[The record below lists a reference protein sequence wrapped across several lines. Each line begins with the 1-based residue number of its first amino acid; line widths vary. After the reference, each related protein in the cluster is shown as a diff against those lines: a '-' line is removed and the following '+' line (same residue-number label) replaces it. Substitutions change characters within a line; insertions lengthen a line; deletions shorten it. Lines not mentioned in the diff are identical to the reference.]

1 MTEIPYLLLAKVTL
15 AGNGQ
20 GSFTYPVPQGQTLT
34 LREMYFSA
42 TGAFNLIG
50 LYDANG
56 INYSNVSS
64 SQGIPSTVLASG
76 ANNNNA
82 LKDLIPDLVV
92 VGGNQITLLL
102 LDTSGSS
109 NTVNYVFNGSK
120 TLAGN

>member
-15 AGNGQ
+15 ASNGQ
-20 GSFTYPVPQGQTLT
+20 GTFTYPVPQGQTLT
-34 LREMYFSA
+34 LREMYFSS
-42 TGAFNLIG
+42 TGAFSVIG

-64 SQGIPSTVLASG
+64 SAGIPSTVLASG

-92 VGGNQITLLL
+92 VGGNQINLLL
-102 LDTSGSS
+102 LDTSGSG
-109 NTVNYVFNGSK
+109 NTVNFVFNGSK
-120 TLAGN
+120 TLAG